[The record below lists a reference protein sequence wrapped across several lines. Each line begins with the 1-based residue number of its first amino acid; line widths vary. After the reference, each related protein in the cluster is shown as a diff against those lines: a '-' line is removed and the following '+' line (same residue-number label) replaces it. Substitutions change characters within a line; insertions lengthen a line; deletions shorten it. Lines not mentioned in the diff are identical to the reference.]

1 MNVSENWEVAT
12 KELSRN
18 DPVIMKII
26 KLYSGDKMQLKNNAF
41 LTLVR
46 SVVGQQ
52 ISVKAADSVWR
63 KLEELCKDDIEPEKI
78 KLFSEEELRGAGLSK
93 SKANYIQNIAKS
105 DILEVNWSNLDD
117 EEAIDLLCKIK
128 GIGIWTAE
136 MFLIFH
142 LARPNIL
149 PLGDIGLI
157 KAIELNYNNGE
168 KMSKEEL
175 EAYGQ
180 KWSPWCTV
188 ATWYLWRSLDPI
200 PVNY

>member
-52 ISVKAADSVWR
+52 ISVKAADSVWK
-63 KLEELCKDDIEPEKI
+63 KLEELCRESIEPERI
-78 KLFSEEELRGAGLSK
+78 KSFSEDELRSAGLSR

-105 DILEVNWSNLDD
+105 NILEVNWSNLDD
-117 EEAIDLLCKIK
+117 EEAINLLCKIK
-128 GIGIWTAE
+128 GIGRWTAE

>member
-1 MNVSENWEVAT
+1 MNESENWEGAT

-18 DPVIMKII
+18 DPVMMKNI

-52 ISVKAADSVWR
+52 ISVKAADSVWK
-63 KLEELCKDDIEPEKI
+63 KLEELCRESIEPERI
-78 KLFSEEELRGAGLSK
+78 KSFSEDELRSAGLSR

-128 GIGIWTAE
+128 GIGRWTAE

>member
-52 ISVKAADSVWR
+52 ISVKAADSVWK
-63 KLEELCKDDIEPEKI
+63 KLEELCRDSIEPERI
-78 KLFSEEELRGAGLSK
+78 KSFSEDELRSAGLSR

-175 EAYGQ
+175 EAYRQ

>member
-1 MNVSENWEVAT
+1 MNVSENWEVAA
-12 KELSRN
+12 KELSRK

-52 ISVKAADSVWR
+52 ISVKAADSIWK
-63 KLEELCKDDIEPEKI
+63 KLEELCRDSIEPKRI
-78 KLFSEEELRGAGLSK
+78 KSFSEDELRSAGLSR

-128 GIGIWTAE
+128 GIGRWTAE

>member
-52 ISVKAADSVWR
+52 ISVKAADSVWK
-63 KLEELCKDDIEPEKI
+63 KLEELCRDSIEPERI
-78 KLFSEEELRGAGLSK
+78 KSFSEDELRSAGLSR

-105 DILEVNWSNLDD
+105 DILEINWSNLDD

-128 GIGIWTAE
+128 GIGRWTAE

-175 EAYGQ
+175 EAYRQ

>member
-1 MNVSENWEVAT
+1 MNVSENWEVAA
-12 KELSRN
+12 KELSRK

-52 ISVKAADSVWR
+52 ISVKAADSVWK
-63 KLEELCKDDIEPEKI
+63 KLEELCRDSIEPKRI
-78 KLFSEEELRGAGLSK
+78 KSFSEDELRSAGLSR

-128 GIGIWTAE
+128 GIGRWTAE

-149 PLGDIGLI
+149 PLGDIG
-157 KAIELNYNNGE
+157 
-168 KMSKEEL
+168 
-175 EAYGQ
+175 
-180 KWSPWCTV
+180 
-188 ATWYLWRSLDPI
+188 
-200 PVNY
+200 PVSYTHLTLPTIYSV

>member
-52 ISVKAADSVWR
+52 ISVKAADSVWK
-63 KLEELCKDDIEPEKI
+63 KLEELCRESIEPERI
-78 KLFSEEELRGAGLSK
+78 KSYSEDELRSAGLSR

-105 DILEVNWSNLDD
+105 DILEVDWSNLDD
-117 EEAIDLLCKIK
+117 EEAINLLCKIK
-128 GIGIWTAE
+128 GIGRWTAE

-168 KMSKEEL
+168 KMSKEE
-175 EAYGQ
+175 
-180 KWSPWCTV
+180 
-188 ATWYLWRSLDPI
+188 
-200 PVNY
+200 

>member
-78 KLFSEEELRGAGLSK
+78 KLFSEEELREAGLSK

-175 EAYGQ
+175 EAYRQ

>member
-1 MNVSENWEVAT
+1 MNVSKNWEVAT

-52 ISVKAADSVWR
+52 ISVKAADSVWK
-63 KLEELCKDDIEPEKI
+63 KLEELCRESIEPERI
-78 KLFSEEELRGAGLSK
+78 KSFSEDELRSAGLSR

-105 DILEVNWSNLDD
+105 DILEVDWSNLDD
-117 EEAIDLLCKIK
+117 EEAINLLCKIK
-128 GIGIWTAE
+128 GIGRWTAE

-175 EAYGQ
+175 EAYRQ

>member
-1 MNVSENWEVAT
+1 MKVSKNWEIA
-12 KELSRN
+12 KEALSKN
-18 DPVIMKII
+18 DSTMMKII
-26 KLYSGDKMQLKNNAF
+26 ELYDGEKMQLKNNAF
-41 LTLVR
+41 VTLVR

-52 ISVKAADSVWR
+52 ISVKAADSVWK
-63 KLEELCKDDIEPEKI
+63 KLENLCSDDIQPDTI
-78 KLFSEEELRGAGLSK
+78 NSFSEDELRSVGLSK
-93 SKANYIQNIAKS
+93 SKANYIQNISKS
-105 DILEVNWSNLDD
+105 DILGTNWSNLSDK
-117 EEAIDLLCKIK
+117 EIIDLLCQIK
-128 GIGIWTAE
+128 GIGRWTAE

-168 KMSKEEL
+168 KISKDRIET
-175 EAYGQ
+175 YRQ
-180 KWSPWCTV
+180 KWAPWCTV

>member
-1 MNVSENWEVAT
+1 MNVSENWEVAS
-12 KELSRN
+12 KELSRK

-52 ISVKAADSVWR
+52 ISVKAADSVWK
-63 KLEELCKDDIEPEKI
+63 KLEELCRDSIEPKRI
-78 KLFSEEELRGAGLSK
+78 KSFSEDELRSAGLSR
-93 SKANYIQNIAKS
+93 SKVNYIQNIAKS
-105 DILEVNWSNLDD
+105 DILDVNWSSLDD
-117 EEAIDLLCKIK
+117 EEAINLLCKVK
-128 GIGIWTAE
+128 GIGRWTAE

>member
-1 MNVSENWEVAT
+1 MNVSENWEVAA

-52 ISVKAADSVWR
+52 ISVKAADSVWK
-63 KLEELCKDDIEPEKI
+63 KLEELCRDSIEPERI
-78 KLFSEEELRGAGLSK
+78 KSFSENELRSAGLSR

-105 DILEVNWSNLDD
+105 NILEVNWSNLDD
-117 EEAIDLLCKIK
+117 EEAINLLCKIK
-128 GIGIWTAE
+128 GIGRWTAE

>member
-1 MNVSENWEVAT
+1 MNVSENWEVAA
-12 KELSRN
+12 KELSRK

-52 ISVKAADSVWR
+52 ISVKAADSVWK
-63 KLEELCKDDIEPEKI
+63 KLEELCRDSIEPERI
-78 KLFSEEELRGAGLSK
+78 KSFSENELRSAGLSR

-105 DILEVNWSNLDD
+105 NILEVNWSNLDD
-117 EEAIDLLCKIK
+117 EEAINLLCKIK
-128 GIGIWTAE
+128 GIGRWTAE

>member
-52 ISVKAADSVWR
+52 ISVKAADSVWK
-63 KLEELCKDDIEPEKI
+63 KLEELCRDRIEPERI
-78 KLFSEEELRGAGLSK
+78 KSFSEDELRSAGLSR

-105 DILEVNWSNLDD
+105 DILEMNWSNLDD

-128 GIGIWTAE
+128 GIGRWTAE

-175 EAYGQ
+175 EAYRQ

>member
-1 MNVSENWEVAT
+1 MNVSENWEIAS
-12 KELSRN
+12 KKLSRK

-52 ISVKAADSVWR
+52 ISVKAADSVWK
-63 KLEELCKDDIEPEKI
+63 KLEELCRDSIEPERI
-78 KLFSEEELRGAGLSK
+78 KSFSEDELRSAGLSR

-105 DILEVNWSNLDD
+105 DILEVNWANLDD

-128 GIGIWTAE
+128 GIGRWTAE

-168 KMSKEEL
+168 KITKEEL
-175 EAYGQ
+175 ETYGQ

>member
-1 MNVSENWEVAT
+1 MNVSENWEVAS
-12 KELSRN
+12 KELSRK

-63 KLEELCKDDIEPEKI
+63 KLEELCRDSIEPERI
-78 KLFSEEELRGAGLSK
+78 KSYSEGELRSAGLSR

-105 DILEVNWSNLDD
+105 DILEVNWDNLDD
-117 EEAIDLLCKIK
+117 EDAIDLLCKIK
-128 GIGIWTAE
+128 GIGRWTAE

-168 KMSKEEL
+168 KMTKEEL
-175 EAYGQ
+175 ETYGQ

>member
-1 MNVSENWEVAT
+1 MNVSKNWEVAT

-52 ISVKAADSVWR
+52 ISVKAADSVWK
-63 KLEELCKDDIEPEKI
+63 KLEELCRDSIEPERI
-78 KLFSEEELRGAGLSK
+78 KSFSEDELRSAGLSR

-117 EEAIDLLCKIK
+117 EEAINLLCKIK
-128 GIGIWTAE
+128 GIGRWTAE

>member
-1 MNVSENWEVAT
+1 MNVSENWEVAS
-12 KELSRN
+12 KELSRK

-52 ISVKAADSVWR
+52 ISVKAADSVWK
-63 KLEELCKDDIEPEKI
+63 KLEELCRDSIEPERI
-78 KLFSEEELRGAGLSK
+78 KSFSEDELRSAGLSR

-105 DILEVNWSNLDD
+105 DILEVDWSNLDD

-128 GIGIWTAE
+128 GIGRWTAE

>member
-1 MNVSENWEVAT
+1 MNVSKNWEIA
-12 KELSRN
+12 KEALSKN
-18 DPVIMKII
+18 DSTMMKII
-26 KLYSGDKMQLKNNAF
+26 ELYDSEKMQLKNNAF
-41 LTLVR
+41 VTLVR

-52 ISVKAADSVWR
+52 ISVKAADSVWK
-63 KLEELCKDDIEPEKI
+63 KLENLCSDDIQPDTI
-78 KLFSEEELRGAGLSK
+78 NSFSEDELRSVGLSK
-93 SKANYIQNIAKS
+93 SKANYIQNISKS
-105 DILEVNWSNLDD
+105 DILGTNWSNLSDN
-117 EEAIDLLCKIK
+117 EIIDLLCQIK
-128 GIGIWTAE
+128 GIGRWTAE

-168 KMSKEEL
+168 KISKDRIET
-175 EAYGQ
+175 YRQ
-180 KWSPWCTV
+180 KWAPWCTV

>member
-52 ISVKAADSVWR
+52 ISVKAADSVWK
-63 KLEELCKDDIEPEKI
+63 KLEELCRDSIEPERI
-78 KLFSEEELRGAGLSK
+78 KSFSEDELRSAGLSR

-105 DILEVNWSNLDD
+105 DILEVDWSNLDD
-117 EEAIDLLCKIK
+117 EEAINLLCKIK
-128 GIGIWTAE
+128 GIGRWTAE

>member
-1 MNVSENWEVAT
+1 MNVSKNWEIA
-12 KELSRN
+12 KEALSKN
-18 DPVIMKII
+18 DSTMMKII
-26 KLYSGDKMQLKNNAF
+26 ELYDSEKMQLKNNAF
-41 LTLVR
+41 VTLVR

-52 ISVKAADSVWR
+52 ISVKAADSVWK
-63 KLEELCKDDIEPEKI
+63 KLENLCSDDIQPDTI
-78 KLFSEEELRGAGLSK
+78 NSFSEDELRSVGLSK
-93 SKANYIQNIAKS
+93 SKANYIQNISKS
-105 DILEVNWSNLDD
+105 DILGTNWSNLSDK
-117 EEAIDLLCKIK
+117 EIIDLLCQIK
-128 GIGIWTAE
+128 GIGRWTAE

-168 KMSKEEL
+168 KISKDRIET
-175 EAYGQ
+175 YRQ
-180 KWSPWCTV
+180 KWAPWCTV

>member
-52 ISVKAADSVWR
+52 ISVKAADSVWK
-63 KLEELCKDDIEPEKI
+63 KLEELCRDSIEPERI
-78 KLFSEEELRGAGLSK
+78 KSFSEDELRSAGLSR

-117 EEAIDLLCKIK
+117 EEAINLLCKIK
-128 GIGIWTAE
+128 GIGRWTAE

>member
-1 MNVSENWEVAT
+1 MNVSENWELAA
-12 KELSRN
+12 KEISRN

-52 ISVKAADSVWR
+52 ISVKAADSVWK
-63 KLEELCKDDIEPEKI
+63 KLEELCRDSIEPERI
-78 KLFSEEELRGAGLSK
+78 KSFSEDELRSAGLSR

-175 EAYGQ
+175 EAYRQ

>member
-1 MNVSENWEVAT
+1 MNVSENWEVAAR
-12 KELSRN
+12 ELSRK
-18 DPVIMKII
+18 DSVIMQII

-52 ISVKAADSVWR
+52 ISVKAADSVWK
-63 KLEELCKDDIEPEKI
+63 KLEELCRDSIEPERI
-78 KLFSEEELRGAGLSK
+78 KSFSEDELRSAGLSR

-117 EEAIDLLCKIK
+117 EEAINLLCKIK
-128 GIGIWTAE
+128 GIGRWTAE

>member
-1 MNVSENWEVAT
+1 MNVSENWEVAA
-12 KELSRN
+12 KELSRK

-52 ISVKAADSVWR
+52 ISVKAADSVWK
-63 KLEELCKDDIEPEKI
+63 KLEELCRDSIEPERI
-78 KLFSEEELRGAGLSK
+78 KSFSEDELRSAGLSR

-105 DILEVNWSNLDD
+105 DILEVNWAKLND

-128 GIGIWTAE
+128 GIGRWTAE

-168 KMSKEEL
+168 EMTKEEL
-175 EAYGQ
+175 ETYGQ

>member
-1 MNVSENWEVAT
+1 MNVSENWEVAA

-52 ISVKAADSVWR
+52 ISVKAADSVWK
-63 KLEELCKDDIEPEKI
+63 KLEELCRDSIEPERI
-78 KLFSEEELRGAGLSK
+78 KSFSEDELRSAGLSR

-105 DILEVNWSNLDD
+105 NILEVNWSNLDD
-117 EEAIDLLCKIK
+117 EEAINLLCKIK
-128 GIGIWTAE
+128 GIGRWTAE

-168 KMSKEEL
+168 KMTKEEL
-175 EAYGQ
+175 ETYGQ

>member
-1 MNVSENWEVAT
+1 MNVSKNWEVAT

-52 ISVKAADSVWR
+52 ISVKAADSVWK
-63 KLEELCKDDIEPEKI
+63 KLEELCRDSIEPKRI
-78 KLFSEEELRGAGLSK
+78 KSFSEDELRSAGLSR
-93 SKANYIQNIAKS
+93 SKVNYIQNIAKS
-105 DILEVNWSNLDD
+105 DILDVNWSSLDD
-117 EEAIDLLCKIK
+117 EEAINLLCKIK
-128 GIGIWTAE
+128 GIGRWTAE

-168 KMSKEEL
+168 KMTKEEL
-175 EAYGQ
+175 ETYGQ

>member
-1 MNVSENWEVAT
+1 MNVSENWEVAS
-12 KELSRN
+12 KELSRK

-52 ISVKAADSVWR
+52 ISVKAADSVWK
-63 KLEELCKDDIEPEKI
+63 KLEELCRESIEPERI
-78 KLFSEEELRGAGLSK
+78 KSFSEDELRSAGLSR

-105 DILEVNWSNLDD
+105 DILEVDWSNLDD
-117 EEAIDLLCKIK
+117 EEAINLLCKIK
-128 GIGIWTAE
+128 GIGRWTAE

>member
-1 MNVSENWEVAT
+1 MNVSENWEVAA

-52 ISVKAADSVWR
+52 ISVKAADSVWK
-63 KLEELCKDDIEPEKI
+63 KLEELCRDSIEPERI
-78 KLFSEEELRGAGLSK
+78 KSFSENELRSAGLSR

-105 DILEVNWSNLDD
+105 NILEVNWSNLDD
-117 EEAIDLLCKIK
+117 EEAINLLCKIK
-128 GIGIWTAE
+128 GIGRWTAE

-168 KMSKEEL
+168 KMTKEEL
-175 EAYGQ
+175 ETYGQ

>member
-1 MNVSENWEVAT
+1 MNVSENWEIAS
-12 KELSRN
+12 KKLSRK

-52 ISVKAADSVWR
+52 ISVKAADSVWK
-63 KLEELCKDDIEPEKI
+63 KLEELCRDSIEPERI
-78 KLFSEEELRGAGLSK
+78 KSFSEDELRSAGLSR

-105 DILEVNWSNLDD
+105 DILEVDWSNLDD

-128 GIGIWTAE
+128 GIGRWTAE

-175 EAYGQ
+175 EAYRQ

>member
-1 MNVSENWEVAT
+1 MNVSENWEVAA

-52 ISVKAADSVWR
+52 ISVKAADSVWK
-63 KLEELCKDDIEPEKI
+63 KLEELCRESIEPERI
-78 KLFSEEELRGAGLSK
+78 KSFSEDELRSAGLSR

-105 DILEVNWSNLDD
+105 DILEVDWSNLDD
-117 EEAIDLLCKIK
+117 EEAINLLCKIK
-128 GIGIWTAE
+128 GIGRWTAE

-180 KWSPWCTV
+180 NWSPWCPV

>member
-1 MNVSENWEVAT
+1 MNVSKNWEVAT

-63 KLEELCKDDIEPEKI
+63 KLEELCRDSIEPERI
-78 KLFSEEELRGAGLSK
+78 KSFSEDELRSAGLSR

-105 DILEVNWSNLDD
+105 DILEVNWDNLDD
-117 EEAIDLLCKIK
+117 EDAIDLLCKIK
-128 GIGIWTAE
+128 GIGRWTAE

>member
-1 MNVSENWEVAT
+1 MNVSEKWEVAT

-52 ISVKAADSVWR
+52 ISVKAADSVWK
-63 KLEELCKDDIEPEKI
+63 KLEELCIDSIEPEKI
-78 KLFSEEELRGAGLSK
+78 KSFSEDELRSAGLSR

-175 EAYGQ
+175 EAYRQ